1 MNVYK
6 AHEIRMWIT
15 TMWITTIVVPA
26 TLGLVLVGSNPKVQ
40 EAAKNVA
47 GKVKNLFK
55 FKKKK
60 HSGRFAWSKECDAA
74 FTEKE
79 SL

>member
-6 AHEIRMWIT
+6 AHEVRMWIT
-15 TMWITTIVVPA
+15 TIIVPA
-26 TLGLVLVGSNPKVQ
+26 VLGAVLVGSNPKVQ
-40 EAAKNVA
+40 NAAKTA
-47 GKVKNLFK
+47 ARKVKNI

-60 HSGRFAWSKECDAA
+60 HSGRFAWTKECDAA